1 MFTETMTQASS
12 PDSVYLASL
21 LVENSVCRENFET
34 MGVSPWT
41 TLPVELREQ
50 VYAYVLTAPLGLT
63 YRTGTDGVDRICA
76 REKQVA
82 YGNMLSGRPLSLPHY
97 LYQSLLAVSRRAAIA
112 PEDLEFNQI
121 QYVSRQCYQE
131 AHGLEFRYNN
141 ILFEDSCDV
150 SAGQRCRMFVNKV
163 VEQHYAHYLNLS
175 IRGASLSFQ
184 PLRLDSGPI
193 TLTQFC
199 LQHPKA
205 SLRLHHPFWSQQSPG
220 FLLLGLAYAAAI
232 RGHTLLERLV
242 REQGPMMD
250 FDLTSIR
257 STLPK
262 EGIPCNFRLA
272 PWEESPAM
280 PTLRES
286 FSESLFFKGED
297 SLVWLDIVEK
307 WFVEGL

>member
-1 MFTETMTQASS
+1 MRVA
-12 PDSVYLASL
+12 
-21 LVENSVCRENFET
+21 
-34 MGVSPWT
+34 PWT
-41 TLPVELREQ
+41 TLPAELREQ

-63 YRTGTDGVDRICA
+63 YRTGTDGVGRICA
-76 REKQVA
+76 RGKHVA
-82 YGNMLSGRPLSLPHY
+82 HVNMLSGRPLSLPYY
-97 LYQSLLAVSRRAAIA
+97 LYHSLLAVSRKVAIA
-112 PEDLEFNQI
+112 PEDLEFNQV

-141 ILFEDSCDV
+141 ILFEDSCNA
-150 SAGQRCRMFVNKV
+150 SAGQRCRMFLNNV
-163 VEQHYAHYLNLS
+163 VEQHYAHCLNLS
-175 IRGASLSFQ
+175 IRGASLSFR
-184 PLRLDSGPI
+184 PLGLDSGPI

-242 REQGPMMD
+242 REQGPGMD

-257 STLPK
+257 STLPE
-262 EGIPCNFRLA
+262 EGIPRNFRLA
-272 PWEESPAM
+272 PWEERPDMPA
-280 PTLRES
+280 LRES
-286 FSESLFFKGED
+286 LSECLFFKGG
-297 SLVWLDIVEK
+297 SRPVWLDIAEK